1 MYPAP
6 STSALPGRK
15 SDSSTTRTIGV
26 GPGPR
31 GLFSRTLPTASWR
44 SSNERGKPM
53 ALIARAAFAA
63 AALQILDGLHDEPL
77 STFGGWCSVTTTTRR
92 WPTPDRGSGH
102 PAPRPSLDDLR
113 RVVVD
118 DELQA
123 ARGMQGG
130 QLQPTVQMGERAEG
144 SRPAAL
150 VAPSAHLAR
159 ISHGDGRGFL
169 GGAGQSAEQAAV
181 DERGR
186 FDVAGTQHGQIA
198 GRGASQIASTRT
210 GGCLHLCAGESDRAV
225 AVIDRPPRVLP
236 SVLHR
241 RRPPVP
247 TARHHDP
254 LAPPPDLTQHRAGP
268 ARKSSEVARAL
279 GAGRG
284 FEPFHHG
291 LHTAHDVGRTCVDPC
306 RRRSGRCVARDGVT
320 RLHAGGQRLR
330 RDAPPGGGG
339 RGGAGLRPEPGG
351 PLARPRSYGQ
361 PRHRRAGHRQLVCVR
376 HREGGAPRGA
386 RRRVRPVHRRV
397 RSPARRGVPPGTRDG
412 VPGRW
417 AADDVPEDRRRAL
430 WSSSAR

>member
-144 SRPAAL
+144 LRPAAL

-198 GRGASQIASTRT
+198 GRGAFP
-210 GGCLHLCAGESDRAV
+210 DRFHA
-225 AVIDRPPRVLP
+225 DRRM
-236 SVLHR
+236 
-241 RRPPVP
+241 
-247 TARHHDP
+247 
-254 LAPPPDLTQHRAGP
+254 P
-268 ARKSSEVARAL
+268 A
-279 GAGRG
+279 
-284 FEPFHHG
+284 
-291 LHTAHDVGRTCVDPC
+291 
-306 RRRSGRCVARDGVT
+306 
-320 RLHAGGQRLR
+320 
-330 RDAPPGGGG
+330 
-339 RGGAGLRPEPGG
+339 
-351 PLARPRSYGQ
+351 
-361 PRHRRAGHRQLVCVR
+361 
-376 HREGGAPRGA
+376 
-386 RRRVRPVHRRV
+386 
-397 RSPARRGVPPGTRDG
+397 PARRGIGPSSRGDRPATTCPAVSTAPSTTARPHGPPSRPPRTAARSDPASSWSRPEVVRGRAG
-412 VPGRW
+412 VGRW
-417 AADDVPEDRRRAL
+417 TWL
-430 WSSSAR
+430 